1 MSIALVLLIVGTA
14 IVFYILIGYPILL
27 AAIRPKGKLVAKDL
41 RYRTSVSAIVC
52 VYNGAA
58 FIRAKL
64 ESILALDYPQELL
77 EIIIVSDGSEDET
90 DSIVRSFSGRGVRL
104 LTVPH
109 RGKAAALNHA
119 LAHAS
124 SEILF
129 FTDVRQ
135 PLDPMALRHLVANFA
150 DPSVGAVT
158 GELRLLAGAQGEQ
171 ADMDLYWRYEVWAR
185 QRHSSIDSLFTSTGC
200 IWALRRDLAKPL
212 PPDTLTDDAVLTLGV
227 FFRGYRVVFDTEAV
241 AYDYPAV
248 AGTEFRRRLRTLGG
262 LWQVHARLPQLFGRT
277 NRMRF
282 HFLSHKF
289 ARLLLPWAVLL
300 VFAASLALPASSFRT
315 SMLGSELCMLALAL
329 ADPFLGQRFPLKRL
343 SSTARTFLVMNA
355 AALAS
360 IVVFFAPAARLWTP
374 TRVTSTDRNTPTK
387 VA

>member
-1 MSIALVLLIVGTA
+1 MSIALVLFIVGTA
-14 IVFYILIGYPILL
+14 IVFYTLIGYPILL
-27 AAIRPKGKLVAKDL
+27 AAIRPKGAPVAKDV
-41 RYRTSVSAIVC
+41 RYQTTVSAIVC

-64 ESILALDYPQELL
+64 ESILALDYPPELL

-90 DSIVRSFSGRGVRL
+90 DSIVRAFRGRGVQL

-109 RGKAAALNHA
+109 GGKAAALNHG

-124 SEILF
+124 GEILF

-135 PLDPMALRHLVANFA
+135 PLDPLALRHLVANFA

-158 GELRLLAGAQGEQ
+158 GELRLLSGQQGEQ

-200 IWALRRDLAKPL
+200 IWAMRRSLAEPL
-212 PPDTLTDDAVLTLGV
+212 PHDTLIDDAVLTLGV
-227 FFRGYRVVFDTEAV
+227 FFRGYRVVFDMEAV

-248 AGTEFRRRLRTLGG
+248 SGTEFRRRLRTLAG
-262 LWQVHARLPQLFGRT
+262 LWQLHARWPQLFSRR

-282 HFLSHKF
+282 HFMSHKF
-289 ARLLLPWAVLL
+289 ARLLLPWAILL
-300 VFAASLALPASSFRT
+300 VFGASLALPPSPFRT
-315 SMLGSELCMLALAL
+315 STVGSELCMLALVL
-329 ADPFLGQRFPLKRL
+329 FDPFLGRRFPLKRL

-355 AALAS
+355 ASLAS

-374 TRVTSTDRNTPTK
+374 TQVATTDPKTPTK